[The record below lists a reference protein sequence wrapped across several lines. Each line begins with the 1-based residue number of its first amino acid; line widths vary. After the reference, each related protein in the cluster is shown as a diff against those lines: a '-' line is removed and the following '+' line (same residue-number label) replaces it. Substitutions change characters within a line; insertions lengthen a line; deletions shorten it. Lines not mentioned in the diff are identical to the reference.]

1 MYLSSAS
8 IPSSG
13 FLLLIS
19 LQILSS
25 TLPNPLVSA
34 TPAPGPLALPINDNP
49 PPEENAPDN
58 SNERPDASVTLSMT
72 ILTSSFSSFFSSED
86 ADPRIAFSDNQ
97 EQEQE
102 REPMQDQDEDKNQ
115 QQRRPYPEMRLA
127 TSTFVVPL
135 RNFNVISGNK
145 LWTPPMYAGA
155 ARLAPEGESVRVEQ
169 AMYEST
175 TAETDTR
182 CRFALRGAYV
192 DSEPISLAL
201 GRSLI
206 RPVEA
211 ADLVVCMSSNRF
223 FD

>member
-1 MYLSSAS
+1 MLYLSSAS

-25 TLPNPLVSA
+25 TLPSPLVSA
-34 TPAPGPLALPINDNP
+34 TPAPGPLALPINNNP
-49 PPEENAPDN
+49 PPEDNAPDN

-86 ADPRIAFSDNQ
+86 ADPRAFSDSQ

-102 REPMQDQDEDKNQ
+102 REPTQDQDEDQNQ
-115 QQRRPYPEMRLA
+115 QQRRPDSEMRLA

-145 LWTPPMYAGA
+145 LWAPPMYAGA

-192 DSEPISLAL
+192 DSEPISLAFR
-201 GRSLI
+201 RSLI